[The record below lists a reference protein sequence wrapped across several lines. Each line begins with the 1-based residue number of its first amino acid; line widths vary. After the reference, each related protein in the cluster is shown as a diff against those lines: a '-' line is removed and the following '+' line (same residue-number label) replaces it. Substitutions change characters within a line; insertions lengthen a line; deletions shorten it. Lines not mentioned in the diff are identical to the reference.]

1 MGGREKRLS
10 WKLGGELPC
19 LEYEMWQ
26 KPQEKSKL
34 SKMEDENQ
42 LQKGLS
48 GCAWICSS
56 ARTAQSSL
64 AFVCTHCE
72 I

>member
-1 MGGREKRLS
+1 MGDREKRLS

-26 KPQEKSKL
+26 KQHEKSKL

-42 LQKGLS
+42 LQKILLR
-48 GCAWICSS
+48 CAWIRSGAC
-56 ARTAQSSL
+56 TTHSSL
-64 AFVCTHCE
+64 AFA
-72 I
+72 